1 MLSFAKAS
9 RSTMPQTSALRR
21 SAPPSATHALSRSA
35 GRSASSCA
43 CGGGCPRCKGDALTQ
58 SKLTISQPGDP
69 HEREA
74 DRVAGEV
81 MQMRESVAPIKA
93 GPGPAV
99 QRRANEQ
106 GPPNVAPPIVHEVLS
121 SPAKPLDA
129 ATRAFMEPRFGHD
142 FSQVRVHA
150 DARAAESARSVGA
163 LAYTVDRHLVFG
175 DGQYVPGSPRGRHLL
190 AHELAHVVQQGPAQP
205 QLMRTISYD
214 ADCDA
219 DHGDVS
225 GNVSSA
231 QSSAARWAVAASLA
245 LARPEEVGS
254 LLRRH
259 FNVAATDSASITRIR
274 NAFDSAAGL
283 LDADAF
289 TYHCRPSSDQ
299 RCSLPHG
306 PYAAFAYPG
315 VHDIYFCDP
324 YPHQNFFGHKGLI
337 DTLLHEAMHAHD
349 PAFNHDTYESNQS
362 YPGGAPLTNA
372 DSYASFARDVALGFE
387 GPNLEL
393 SVGGLMSADPQFYL
407 AAGISSEFGGPAFDL
422 FNLKAGLRV
431 AYMPRAQGQPARVLP
446 TVADIGLRINPIG
459 SRIYV
464 DVTTGAFY
472 GVNINDATLMAGI
485 ANRVSA
491 GYRGERVDLGLDVSH
506 FHDYVGDQNLLIIG
520 VRGAIRFH

>member
-1 MLSFAKAS
+1 
-9 RSTMPQTSALRR
+9 
-21 SAPPSATHALSRSA
+21 
-35 GRSASSCA
+35 
-43 CGGGCPRCKGDALTQ
+43 
-58 SKLTISQPGDP
+58 
-69 HEREA
+69 
-74 DRVAGEV
+74 
-81 MQMRESVAPIKA
+81 MRESVAPIKA
-93 GPGPAV
+93 GPGPAL
-99 QRRANEQ
+99 QRRASEQ
-106 GPPNVAPPIVHEVLS
+106 GPPNIAPPIVHTVLS
-121 SPAKPLDA
+121 APAKPLDA

-142 FSQVRVHA
+142 FSQVQVHA

-175 DGQYVPGSPRGRHLL
+175 HGQYVPGSPRGRHLL

-231 QSSAARWAVAASLA
+231 QASAARWAETASLA
-245 LARPEEVGS
+245 LNKPDDVAS

-259 FNVAATDSASITRIR
+259 FNIAANDRTGVGQVRQ
-274 NAFDSAAGL
+274 AFDAVASL
-283 LDADAF
+283 LHADAF
-289 TYHCRPSSDQ
+289 TYHCRPSSDPGCQSARGEQ
-299 RCSLPHG
+299 RD
-306 PYAAFAYPG
+306 AFAYPG
-315 VHDIYFCDP
+315 TPHIYFCDP

-337 DTLLHEAMHAHD
+337 DALLHEAMHAHNS
-349 PAFNHDTYESNQS
+349 AFNHDTYQHNQG
-362 YPGGAPLTNA
+362 YPGAGALTNSA
-372 DSYASFARDVALGFE
+372 SYAGFARDVAFGFE
-387 GPNLEL
+387 GANLEL

-407 AAGISSEFGGPAFDL
+407 AAGVSTDFGGPAFDL

-431 AYMPRAQGQPARVLP
+431 AYMPRTQGQPSRVLP

-459 SRIYV
+459 RRIYV

-472 GVNINDATLMAGI
+472 GINITDAKFMAGI